1 MRGRSATNISCLSQM
16 GDFGGGIEKNLRSSL
31 ALTAIGSNA
40 VRATEDLEGGVA
52 LNTMLGAELGMLSAV
67 NLDEL
72 DALLLEGGGGL
83 LVLGGEGLA
92 VSTPGSVDYYSRG
105 RKSVSV

>member
-1 MRGRSATNISCLSQM
+1 
-16 GDFGGGIEKNLRSSL
+16 
-31 ALTAIGSNA
+31 
-40 VRATEDLEGGVA
+40 
-52 LNTMLGAELGMLSAV
+52 MLGAELGMLSAV

-92 VSTPGSVDYYSRG
+92 VSTPGSVDCYS
-105 RKSVSV
+105 